1 MFTQEELDEMT
12 KQTEV
17 LKVTSKLKEYYKKIN
32 TEDIYS
38 DDYSDNVEIKE
49 EIKRVINWLEDNG
62 AKL

>member
-12 KQTEV
+12 KETEV
-17 LKVTSKLKEYYKKIN
+17 LKVTSKLKEYYKKID